1 MAMLSTSD
9 WERRESQNVF
19 HEILKQVTASKGTIE
34 EARSHISQ
42 MVEEARSGELSY
54 DGVNGQILLSICL
67 VIAALLNPRKS
78 NKSQLSSKD

>member
-1 MAMLSTSD
+1 MRNNLYLYKLNSLNTD
-9 WERRESQNVF
+9 
-19 HEILKQVTASKGTIE
+19 ILNKVKESKGNIE

-42 MVEEARSGELSY
+42 MVEEARSGELYY

-78 NKSQLSSKD
+78 YKSQLSSKD